1 MVTQLH
7 NTGEEVML
15 RDFFEESVD
24 KTNISGLTIGL
35 FSDNTDGLTD
45 ADDVD
50 SITTDPNG
58 SAYARA
64 TLSFGTSQFT
74 AESNANGNWQ
84 VVFSDMTFDTSDSS
98 NSVDAYYVEI
108 NFQSQ
113 ETGDTS
119 KSPHLL
125 FTGDL
130 DQSYDL
136 TQIDS
141 FTLSGAGLE
150 ID

>member
-1 MVTQLH
+1 
-7 NTGEEVML
+7 ML
-15 RDFFEESVD
+15 KDFFEESVTKPSSID
-24 KTNISGLTIGL
+24 VGLY
-35 FSDNTDGLTD
+35 DDATD
-45 ADDVD
+45 ALQD
-50 SITTDPNG
+50 SSDIGDLTTEPG
-58 SAYARA
+58 SGGTYSRT
-64 TLSFGTSQFT
+64 TLTFGPGDFT

-84 VVFSDMTFDTSDSS
+84 VVFSDMTFDTSGESDP
-98 NSVDAYYVEI
+98 VDAYFCAITFDSEEQ
-108 NFQSQ
+108 NDGGTPS
-113 ETGDTS
+113 E
-119 KSPHLL
+119 HLL